1 MAGMNRYLLPEVETI
16 FMTPTDQYQFI
27 SGTLVREIALLGG
40 DVSKFVFPSVEA
52 WLVSK
57 RTERTQRTEDAAVA
71 GATGAVG
78 SAEAPPDSPPP

>member
-1 MAGMNRYLLPEVETI
+1 
-16 FMTPTDQYQFI
+16 MTPTDQYQFI

-57 RTERTQRTEDAAVA
+57 RTERMQRMEEAEEAENAEAA
-71 GATGAVG
+71 GAVG
-78 SAEAPPDSPPP
+78 SAVAPPDVPQDVPLP